1 MFSLNA
7 HQSYYI
13 YSAPTDMRKGFN
25 GLSGLVR
32 NKLGKNPLSGAVFI
46 FVNRRRDRMKIL
58 VWESSGFVLY
68 YKLLESGTFELPK
81 IQGDSAA
88 ISWHQL
94 VLILEGVVLESV
106 KKRKRFNLG
115 KTGDRKSVV

>member
-7 HQSYYI
+7 HQTYYI

-32 NKLGKNPLSGAVFI
+32 NKLGQNPLSGAVFI
-46 FVNRRRDRMKIL
+46 FVNRRKDRMKLL
-58 VWESSGFVLY
+58 VWESGGFVLY
-68 YKLLESGTFELPK
+68 YKLLEKGTFQLPK
-81 IQGDSAA
+81 IQGDSAS

-106 KKRKRFNLG
+106 KKRKRYTLS
-115 KTGDRKSVV
+115 KTG

>member
-32 NKLGKNPLSGAVFI
+32 NKYNYI
-46 FVNRRRDRMKIL
+46 WRN
-58 VWESSGFVLY
+58 
-68 YKLLESGTFELPK
+68 LP
-81 IQGDSAA
+81 I
-88 ISWHQL
+88 I
-94 VLILEGVVLESV
+94 
-106 KKRKRFNLG
+106 
-115 KTGDRKSVV
+115 T

>member
-13 YSAPTDMRKGFN
+13 YSEATDMRKGFN

-32 NKLGKNPLSGAVFI
+32 NELEKNPMSGAVYI
-46 FVNRRRDRMKIL
+46 FLNRRRDRMKIL
-58 VWESSGFVLY
+58 VWESGGFVLY
-68 YKLLESGTFELPK
+68 YKLLESGTFQLPK
-81 IQGDSAA
+81 TQGNSAS

-94 VLILEGVVLESV
+94 VLIMEGVELSSV
-106 KKRKRFNLG
+106 KKRKRFELG
-115 KTGDRKSVV
+115 KVG